1 MRARASSYPK
11 RLAGLIFDNAGWKLL
26 ALAVSVT
33 IWAFVAREPE
43 LDMFTSA
50 GLEYKNLS
58 DELEI
63 SSPPVDK
70 VALELTGSS
79 GNLRA
84 ISASAPPEVILD
96 MSSVRAGQRTFP
108 IDDSTVRLPRG
119 VRLLRAIP
127 SAVRFTFEPALR
139 RFVPVVPR
147 FTGQGRNGYVVGSW
161 ETDPQQVEIMGP
173 ASHVARITSV
183 ATDPVDVSGVIGT
196 SEFRVNA
203 FLDDPY
209 VRFVSHAQ
217 VTVTVNMK
225 KQ

>member
-1 MRARASSYPK
+1 MKARAGSYPK
-11 RLAGLIFDNAGWKLL
+11 LLAGLVFDNAGWKLL
-26 ALAVSVT
+26 ALAVSVI

-50 GLEYKNLS
+50 GLEYKNLP

-70 VALELTGSS
+70 VSLEITGSS

-84 ISASAPPEVILD
+84 ISGTAPPEVILD
-96 MSSVRAGQRTFP
+96 MSNVRPGQRTFP
-108 IDDSTVRLPRG
+108 IDDSAVRLPRG
-119 VRLLRAIP
+119 VRLLRAVP
-127 SAVRFTFEPALR
+127 SAVRFTFELALR

-147 FTGQGRNGYVVGSW
+147 FTGQGRNGYVVGNW
-161 ETDPQQVEIMGP
+161 VTNPQQVEITGP
-173 ASHVARITSV
+173 ASHVARIASV

-203 FLDDPY
+203 FLEDSY
-209 VRFVSHAQ
+209 VRFVSPAQ
-217 VTVTVNMK
+217 ITVTVAMK